1 MQRSSHTAAL
11 PKLSC
16 HWRVSLHRWRFSSVQ
31 QGARMNEYK
40 SMFSHLAGMF
50 RFRGNSKLEV
60 SNPRQVY
67 CVICKKAF
75 LCSGSITIVNYCMQV
90 KHLGLPK
97 YQKSHEKKQ
106 AAIDTYSGR
115 SQSVQKEESL
125 AQALTWWIISV
136 SQPLTIVEDAI
147 LVKVLQSALDSP
159 YQPPSGHVMSANV
172 DTLFNAKEWRL
183 QQKFST
189 ASSTSSTADLW
200 TSITNY
206 AYLGIFAHWTNDG
219 LGASLGSAAGWTRK
233 LMTHS

>member
-106 AAIDTYSGR
+106 AAIDTYSGH

-147 LVKVLQSALDSP
+147 LVKFSSQPWTLHTSHRQVMWWVLMWTPCSTQRSGGFNRNFPQPVPPVQQLTYGLQSLIMPTSASLRIGLTMGWVLHLEAL
-159 YQPPSGHVMSANV
+159 QVGHVN
-172 DTLFNAKEWRL
+172 
-183 QQKFST
+183 
-189 ASSTSSTADLW
+189 
-200 TSITNY
+200 
-206 AYLGIFAHWTNDG
+206 
-219 LGASLGSAAGWTRK
+219 
-233 LMTHS
+233 